1 MDYSTMTTKQIGNIG
16 EVKTLAK
23 FVELGIP
30 VYLPFG
36 DNEKADLVADF
47 NGKLNRIQ
55 IKTSLK
61 AEDGKMIFSLVS
73 STVHRKNGVKHIYD
87 NNEIDYFVLYN
98 IERDVLL
105 LLSINEPD
113 LPKENITI
121 RYTEPKS
128 RNQYRSFMENE
139 YLLETVIAQLQ
150 TISN

>member
-1 MDYSTMTTKQIGNIG
+1 
-16 EVKTLAK
+16 
-23 FVELGIP
+23 
-30 VYLPFG
+30 
-36 DNEKADLVADF
+36 VADF

-105 LLSINEPD
+105 LLSIDEPD

-128 RNQYRSFMENE
+128 RNQYRSFMESE
-139 YLLETVIAQLQ
+139 YLLETVISQLR
-150 TISN
+150 TVSN

>member
-1 MDYSTMTTKQIGNIG
+1 MNYSTMTTKQIGNIG

-36 DNEKADLVADF
+36 DNEKADLVAEF

-87 NNEIDYFVLYN
+87 NSEIDYFALYN
-98 IERDVLL
+98 IERDVLFL
-105 LLSINEPD
+105 ISINEPD

-128 RNQYRSFMENE
+128 RNQHRLFMENE